1 MAKLLYYKHMNNS
14 ELNQFLQEYLA
25 YLKLEK
31 NLSEQS
37 VTSYSSDINK
47 FLNFIVEQNITDLN
61 NVSTKLISKY
71 FELMRDLGISSS
83 TTSRYLSAIKGFYKY
98 LSSQEY
104 IQKDPVE
111 ILSSRISGRKLPTVL
126 SFNEIEE
133 ILQAPDTTT
142 KLGLRDKAM
151 LELFYSCGL
160 RVSEVINLK
169 LSDLYFTD
177 GVIRVLGKG
186 SKQRIIPIGS
196 SAVKWITEYVKM
208 LRPLLEKKMKSE
220 NIIFLNNRGTKLSRM
235 GVWKIVDKYVKESK
249 VEKEFHP
256 HTFRHSFATHLL
268 EGGADLRAVQEMLGH
283 ADISTTQIYTHID
296 REFVK
301 QMHRDFHPRG

>member
-1 MAKLLYYKHMNNS
+1 MNSS
-14 ELNQFLQEYLA
+14 EFNQFLQEYLA
-25 YLKLEK
+25 YLKLER

-37 VTSYSSDINK
+37 VSSYSSDINK
-47 FLNFIVEQNITDLN
+47 FLTYIEEQNVTDLN
-61 NVSTKLISKY
+61 SVKTKLITEY
-71 FELMRDLGISSS
+71 FEVMRDLGISSS
-83 TTSRYLSAIKGFYKY
+83 STSRYLSAVKGFFKY

-104 IQKDPVE
+104 IEKDPVE
-111 ILSSRISGRKLPTVL
+111 ILSTRITERKLPSVL
-126 SFNEIEE
+126 SFLEIEKL
-133 ILQAPDTTT
+133 LQSPNVKE

-151 LELFYSCGL
+151 LELFYSSGL
-160 RVSEVINLK
+160 RVTELINLK
-169 LSDLYFTD
+169 ISDLYFSD

-186 SKQRIIPIGS
+186 SKQRLIPIGS
-196 SAVKWITEYVKM
+196 SAVKWIREYMKT

-235 GVWKIVDKYVKESK
+235 GVWKIVDKYVKAAK
-249 VEKEFHP
+249 IEKEFHP

-301 QMHRDFHPRG
+301 QMHKDFHPRG

>member
-1 MAKLLYYKHMNNS
+1 MNNH

-37 VTSYSSDINK
+37 VSSYSSDISK
-47 FLNFIVEQNITDLN
+47 FLKYILEQNVTDLN
-61 NVSTKLISKY
+61 NISTELISKY

-83 TTSRYLSAIKGFYKY
+83 STSRYLSAVKGFFKY

-104 IQKDPVE
+104 IEKDPVE
-111 ILSSRISGRKLPTVL
+111 ILSTRITERKLPSVL
-126 SFNEIEE
+126 SFLEIEVL
-133 ILQAPDTTT
+133 LQSPNVKE
-142 KLGLRDKAM
+142 KLGLRDKAI

-160 RVSEVINLK
+160 RVSELINLK
-169 LSDLYFTD
+169 ISDLYFTD

-196 SAVKWITEYVKM
+196 SAVKWISKYMKT

-249 VEKEFHP
+249 IEKEFHP

-301 QMHRDFHPRG
+301 QMHKDFHPRG

>member
-1 MAKLLYYKHMNNS
+1 MNDKL
-14 ELNQFLQEYLA
+14 LNQFLQEYLA
-25 YLKLEK
+25 FLKLEK

-37 VTSYSSDINK
+37 VNSYASDISK
-47 FLNFIVEQNITDLN
+47 FLNYLINEKTEDLN
-61 NVSTKLISKY
+61 EVTSLIISKF
-71 FELMRDLGISSS
+71 FETMRDLGISSS
-83 TTSRYLSAIKGFYKY
+83 TTSRYLSAIKGFFKY

-104 IQKDPVE
+104 IEKDPAE
-111 ILSSRISGRKLPTVL
+111 ILSARISGRKLPVVL
-126 SFNEIEE
+126 SFEEIER
-133 ILQAPDTTT
+133 ILEQPDTSV

-169 LSDLYFTD
+169 LSDLYFSD

-186 SKQRIIPIGS
+186 SKQRIVPIGS
-196 SAVKWITEYVKM
+196 SAVRWITEYLTKV
-208 LRPLLEKKMKSE
+208 RPVLEKKAKSE

-235 GVWKIVDKYVKESK
+235 GVWKIVDRYVKEAK
-249 VEKEFHP
+249 IEKEFHP

-301 QMHRDFHPRG
+301 QMHKDFHPRG

>member
-1 MAKLLYYKHMNNS
+1 MTISS
-14 ELNQFLQEYLA
+14 EFNQFLHEYLA

-37 VTSYSSDINK
+37 VAAYFSDLKK
-47 FLNFIVEQNITDLN
+47 FMLFVEEKKNTDLN
-61 NVSTKLISKY
+61 TITPKLISEY
-71 FELMRDLGISSS
+71 FEIMRDLGISSS
-83 TTSRYLSAIKGFYKY
+83 TTARYLSSVKGFFKY

-104 IQKDPVE
+104 IEKDPAE
-111 ILSSRISGRKLPTVL
+111 ILSARITERKLPTVL
-126 SFNEIEE
+126 SFLEIEK
-133 ILQAPDTTT
+133 ILQSPNTDE
-142 KLGLRDKAM
+142 KLGLRDKAI

-160 RVSEVINLK
+160 RVSELINLK
-169 LSDLYFTD
+169 LSDLYFSD
-177 GVIRVLGKG
+177 EVIRVLGKG
-186 SKQRIIPIGS
+186 SKQRIVPIGE
-196 SAVKWITEYVKM
+196 SAVEWITEYMKTV
-208 LRPLLEKKMKSE
+208 RPLLEKKMKSE

-235 GVWKIVDKYVKESK
+235 GIWKIVDKYVKIAEI
-249 VEKEFHP
+249 EKDFHP

-296 REFVK
+296 RDFVK

>member
-1 MAKLLYYKHMNNS
+1 MNNP

-37 VTSYSSDINK
+37 VSSYSSDINK
-47 FLNFIVEQNITDLN
+47 FLKYIGEQSVTDLN
-61 NVSTKLISKY
+61 NVTTKLISKY
-71 FELMRDLGISSS
+71 FELMRELGISSS
-83 TTSRYLSAIKGFYKY
+83 TTSRYLSAVKGFFKY

-104 IQKDPVE
+104 IEKDPVE
-111 ILSSRISGRKLPTVL
+111 ILSTRITERKLPSVL
-126 SFNEIEE
+126 SFLEIEVL
-133 ILQAPDTTT
+133 LQSPNVKE
-142 KLGLRDKAM
+142 KLGLRDKAI

-160 RVSEVINLK
+160 RVSELINLK
-169 LSDLYFTD
+169 ISDLYFSD

-196 SAVKWITEYVKM
+196 SAVKWITEYMKT

-235 GVWKIVDKYVKESK
+235 GVWKIVDRYVKEAK
-249 VEKEFHP
+249 IEKEFHP

>member
-1 MAKLLYYKHMNNS
+1 MLSL

-37 VTSYSSDINK
+37 VNAYSSDLNK
-47 FLNFIVEQNITDLN
+47 FLKFVEEENHTDLN
-61 NVSTKLISKY
+61 TITPKLLSEY
-71 FELMRDLGISSS
+71 FEIMRDLGISSS
-83 TTSRYLSAIKGFYKY
+83 TTARYLSSVKGFFKY

-104 IQKDPVE
+104 VEKNPSE
-111 ILSSRISGRKLPTVL
+111 ILSARITERKLPTVL
-126 SFNEIEE
+126 SFTEIEK
-133 ILQAPDTTT
+133 ILQSPNTGE
-142 KLGLRDKAM
+142 KLGLRDKAI
-151 LELFYSCGL
+151 LELFYSSGL

-169 LSDLYFTD
+169 MSDLYFSD
-177 GVIRVLGKG
+177 EVIRVLGKG
-186 SKQRIIPIGS
+186 SKQRIVPIGE
-196 SAVKWITEYVKM
+196 SAVKWITEYLKTV
-208 LRPLLEKKMKSE
+208 RPLLEKKMKSE

-235 GVWKIVDKYVKESK
+235 GIWKIVDKYVKLAEI
-249 VEKEFHP
+249 EKEFHP

-296 REFVK
+296 RDFVK
-301 QMHRDFHPRG
+301 QMHKDFHPRG